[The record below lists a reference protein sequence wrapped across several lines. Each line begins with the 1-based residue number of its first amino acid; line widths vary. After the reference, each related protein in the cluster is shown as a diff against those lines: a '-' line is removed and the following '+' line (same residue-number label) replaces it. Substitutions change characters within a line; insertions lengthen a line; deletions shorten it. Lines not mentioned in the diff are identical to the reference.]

1 MNVELFNAIRANN
14 INLVR
19 ELIATGVDPNLQYS
33 SGYNAYMIA
42 SEYGLNP
49 GFTALMLACDKGYLE
64 IVNALINAGANIDL
78 QDIKEFTAL
87 DIAIKKG
94 NQEIIDILSRVVRD
108 AEKKKIK
115 AQKKAFYMS
124 MILGDKLPHKNNSSR
139 GLYSGIDYN
148 PYLARH
154 IADFAFG
161 EGENEGAEESKSNRG
176 DAGSRRKKSKS
187 KTRKSNRKKS
197 KSKKSKRRKSI
208 RKKSKSKRSKKSK
221 RRKSFR
227 K

>member
-1 MNVELFNAIRANN
+1 
-14 INLVR
+14 
-19 ELIATGVDPNLQYS
+19 
-33 SGYNAYMIA
+33 MIA

-176 DAGSRRKKSKS
+176 DAGSRRRKPVRKKSKS

-197 KSKKSKRRKSI
+197 KSKKSKRRKSN
-208 RKKSKSKRSKKSK
+208 RKKPLKKSKNK
-221 RRKSFR
+221 RRKSSR